1 MPDRPDVSICIVNW
15 NGRDLLRNLLAS
27 LQTAEPG
34 LRLETIVVDNASTD
48 GSLDRVP
55 EDFPGV
61 VLVRNDRNLGFS
73 RGNNQ
78 AAARATGRY
87 LFFLNNDTIVHPGAI
102 GKLAR
107 FLDEHPAYSAVGPR
121 LIGGDGKPQ
130 HTGRNLPTIRA
141 LLHHRVML
149 FPRWTGVFR
158 QEYRDYR
165 YGAFDPDRHAEVQ
178 QLAAA
183 ALLVRREWFEAAG
196 RWDEGFEFGVE
207 DVDLCV
213 RLRKFGPIYYLP
225 DAEILHLGRISSQAN
240 YGFTYTGY
248 ECGYARYL
256 KKHHPNPT
264 AARLYKAFVTIDMP
278 VRLFILGSQVV
289 GYVMFGRRDAAAR
302 TYRRLSAAGEFF
314 FHRLPKFW
322 RA

>member
-15 NGRDLLRNLLAS
+15 NGRELLRNLLES
-27 LQTAEPG
+27 LKTDEPG

-48 GSLDRVP
+48 GSLDRLP
-55 EDFPGV
+55 ADFADV
-61 VLVRNDRNLGFS
+61 VLVRNERNLGFA
-73 RGNNQ
+73 RANNQ
-78 AAARATGRY
+78 AAEHATGRY
-87 LFFLNNDTIVHPGAI
+87 LFFLNNDTLVRPGAL
-102 GKLAR
+102 GRLVR
-107 FLDEHPAYSAVGPR
+107 FMDEHPAYSAVGPK

-130 HTGRNLPTIRA
+130 LSARNLPTIRA

-165 YGAFDPDRHAEVQ
+165 YGDFDPDQAADVQ

-183 ALLVRREWFEAAG
+183 ALLVRPEHFEAAG

-213 RLRKFGPIYYLP
+213 RLRKQGPIYYLP
-225 DAEILHLGRISSQAN
+225 EAIIDHLGRISSQAN

-256 KKHHPNPT
+256 KKHHPDPN
-264 AARLYKAFVTIDMP
+264 AARVYKTLVTVDMP
-278 VRLFILGSQVV
+278 VRLFILGSQAI
-289 GYVMFGRRDAAAR
+289 GYVLFGRRDAAAR

-314 FHRLPKFW
+314 FHRMPKFW